1 MAKQRRLIILSLGGS
16 IIVPDA
22 IDANFLREF
31 RSATLSLLQK
41 YKFIIVCGGG
51 KVCRDYIAA
60 AKAVHVFDDQVY
72 DQLGIK
78 VTEANA
84 QLILSILHDVA
95 HSPIHPDYRKI
106 VDFSDILIGC
116 GFLPGTS
123 TDFDAVKFAEHY
135 GADTVIN
142 LSNIAFVYN
151 KDPKKHTDA
160 KKIERISWKEF
171 RKLVGGEWKAGMSL
185 PFDPIASTHAEQLG
199 IKVVIMDG
207 RNLPNFRHYLE
218 GKRFQGTVIG

>member
-1 MAKQRRLIILSLGGS
+1 MAKQKLVVLSLGGS
-16 IIVPDA
+16 IIVPDT
-22 IDANFLREF
+22 IDTVFLKDF
-31 RSATLSLLQK
+31 RSAILSLLPT

-51 KVCRDYIAA
+51 KVCRDYIAS
-60 AKAVHVFDDQVY
+60 AKAVKVFDNQVY
-72 DQLGIK
+72 DRLGIK

-95 HSPIHPDYRKI
+95 HSPIHQDYCDI
-106 VDFSDILIGC
+106 IDFTHVLLGC

-142 LSNIAFVYN
+142 LSNIPYVYD
-151 KDPKKHTDA
+151 KDPKKHKDA
-160 KKIERISWKEF
+160 KKIEQISWKGF
-171 RKLVGGEWKAGMSL
+171 RKLVGNEWKAGMNL
-185 PFDPIASTHAEQLG
+185 PFDPIASKHAEQLG

-207 RNLPNFRHYLE
+207 RNLPNFRHYME
-218 GKRFQGTVIG
+218 GKKFQGTVIG